1 MLVVF
6 HQKQPTVIKQS
17 SVVNYLMQS
26 VTSTWLHITVRFI
39 LGYVVRR
46 LVIIII
52 IINMVRLNLNFTHA
66 YGCINVPPCL
76 PRVKLKN
83 FACTCTVARNFG
95 VCMPANEHT

>member
-52 IINMVRLNLNFTHA
+52 RKRRWKFKRDMKIV
-66 YGCINVPPCL
+66 
-76 PRVKLKN
+76 LKVY
-83 FACTCTVARNFG
+83 F
-95 VCMPANEHT
+95 VCVLLGFSDPYYEPLHGS